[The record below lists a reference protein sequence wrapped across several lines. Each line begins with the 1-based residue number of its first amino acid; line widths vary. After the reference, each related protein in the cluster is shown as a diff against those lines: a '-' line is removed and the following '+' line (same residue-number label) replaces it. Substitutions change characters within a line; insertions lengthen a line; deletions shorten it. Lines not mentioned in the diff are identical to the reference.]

1 METYVVWKK
10 SIFALSCCF
19 VFLIIGCSSKDQ
31 QVKHDN
37 NKNISIDKSIT
48 TDKTNNIGE
57 NTNTEKALNNSET
70 NNEDNKIDENGIK
83 DFVLKFMSAIKDDDS
98 TAFKSLI
105 DKYGIFSMTYYIDQR
120 DPNRVI
126 HIFKDKIRDDL
137 VLVNSE
143 DIVGITLSTMFA
155 GNSELQP
162 IDIPI
167 NMSQNPRNI
176 SFNVDWK
183 SNDESTITPKMDDI
197 FETCRKINF
206 INNEYIPQ
214 VFVLRD
220 NMYAF
225 AQSKGVLEPKLEFTG
240 DWVIFEKVGNEYY
253 LRAVI
258 QIE

>member
-1 METYVVWKK
+1 MKK
-10 SIFALSCCF
+10 TILIYFLMVMIMLFA
-19 VFLIIGCSSKDQ
+19 GCKSDSMI
-31 QVKHDN
+31 DN
-37 NKNISIDKSIT
+37 QSN
-48 TDKTNNIGE
+48 KTNNIGK
-57 NTNTEKALNNSET
+57 NTNTEEALNNAET
-70 NNEDNKIDENGIK
+70 YNEDNKIDENGIK
-83 DFVLKFMSAIKDDDS
+83 DFVLKFMSAIENNDS

-105 DKYGIFSMTYYIDQR
+105 DKYGIFSMTYFIDQR

-126 HIFKDKIRDDL
+126 HIFKDEIRDDL
-137 VLVNSE
+137 VLVSSKNK
-143 DIVGITLSTMFA
+143 VGITLCTMFA
-155 GNSELQP
+155 GNGKLQQ

-167 NMSQNPRNI
+167 NMSQNLRNI

-183 SNDESTITPKMDDI
+183 SNDESTITPKIDDI
-197 FETCRKINF
+197 VETCQKINF

-225 AQSKGVLEPKLEFTG
+225 AQSKGVLEPEPEFTG
-240 DWVIFEKVGNEYY
+240 DFVIFEKVGNEYY